1 MIRFTDIQQN
11 QAIRTYIQKADE
23 TLSVQGFT
31 DHSFPHVTK
40 VAVEAG
46 EILSALGYSEREA
59 ELAQISGFL
68 HDIGNVIN
76 RSGHAQ
82 SGALIA
88 FQLLKEMGADPEEV
102 ATVITAIGNH
112 DEGTSAPV
120 SPICAAVILADK
132 SDVRRSRV
140 RNRNIGTFDIHD
152 RVNYSVT
159 ESGLTINKERTEI
172 NLDLTID
179 TSQCAVMDYFEIFLT
194 RMSLCRRAAEMLQLR
209 FTLTINGQQL
219 L

>member
-1 MIRFTDIQQN
+1 MIRFIDVQQSEKV
-11 QAIRTYIQKADE
+11 RTYIQKADE

-40 VAVEAG
+40 TAKEARD
-46 EILSALGYSEREA
+46 ILLTMGYSGHEA
-59 ELAQISGFL
+59 ELAQIAGYL
-68 HDIGNVIN
+68 HDMGNVIN
-76 RSGHAQ
+76 RTAHAQ
-82 SGALIA
+82 SGALLA
-88 FQLLKEMGADPEEV
+88 FRLLEELGAEPEEI

-112 DEGTSAPV
+112 DETTAAPV
-120 SPICAAVILADK
+120 NPICAAVILADK

-159 ESGLTINKERTEI
+159 DSSLTISEDKTII

-194 RMSLCRRAAEMLQLR
+194 RMSLCRRAAEMLNLR